1 MRSNEQTH
9 PVGHRS
15 GNNYRERESER
26 VSLRGTAKPVQQI
39 IALQINLR
47 ERAGGRCCP
56 IFSVTILCGSLHSR
70 SPQRVPEYMGGRYTQ
85 TSRLATWT
93 RHLRPGI
100 PLPTYLSTYPI
111 GRKKRHKGG
120 KEKSGRRCVAVGIC
134 SWRRAVYPR
143 HCCGL
148 SSRGGAS
155 KRDKKLEKEREIM
168 CVCVWVSLVGGLK
181 GRERYLKKLEE
192 GGSRYGEKGTRR
204 PSKYATS

>member
-1 MRSNEQTH
+1 M
-9 PVGHRS
+9 
-15 GNNYRERESER
+15 GNNYLERENERNREREYLYE
-26 VSLRGTAKPVQQI
+26 AKPVQQI
-39 IALQINLR
+39 ITLQINLR

-100 PLPTYLSTYPI
+100 PLPTYLPTYPI

-143 HCCGL
+143 IVAACHREGV
-148 SSRGGAS
+148 RAKGGAS
-155 KRDKKLEKEREIM
+155 SECWKERE
-168 CVCVWVSLVGGLK
+168 
-181 GRERYLKKLEE
+181 
-192 GGSRYGEKGTRR
+192 
-204 PSKYATS
+204 

>member
-1 MRSNEQTH
+1 M
-9 PVGHRS
+9 
-15 GNNYRERESER
+15 
-26 VSLRGTAKPVQQI
+26 QQI

-120 KEKSGRRCVAVGIC
+120 KEKSGRRCMAVGIC